1 MLLPRRITRTETI
14 AAIYI
19 AEGRDFTE
27 MNDAA
32 KANPIYGRKLR
43 LAIFGGR
50 GIPSTYS
57 GTETFFIEL
66 APRLVERG
74 HDVIVYCRKAL
85 FNERPPV
92 YKGVRLIYTPSI
104 ETKNFGT
111 FTHTLA
117 CMLDVQRR
125 NVDAMLITNVANAF
139 HCAIPRIL
147 RQNCA
152 LNVDGIEW
160 KRGKWGRLGKAYF
173 YWNARLSGKILPK
186 GIITD
191 AYAMRKL
198 YLDEFKTPSA
208 CIAYGGNIET
218 SSNPAIV
225 RQYGLEPGNYYLIA
239 SRLVPENNA
248 ALIVEGFKKSPTKRL
263 LAIAGDANYRSGFID
278 DLKNNAGERVRFLG
292 HVDSIEHI
300 KELHCN
306 SYAYIHGHMMG
317 GTNPALLKALGFGN
331 CILAHDN
338 PFNAEVLAGHGLL
351 FKDAAEL
358 AAKIQLIED
367 DPGLAED
374 YRRRAPDRIRTFYN
388 WERIVDQYEELF
400 YQLAAG
406 ENPTQVHSSVR
417 EAEAQMAVR

>member
-1 MLLPRRITRTETI
+1 MSSLTENKPDRNRR
-14 AAIYI
+14 
-19 AEGRDFTE
+19 
-27 MNDAA
+27 
-32 KANPIYGRKLR
+32 LR

-74 HDVIVYCRKAL
+74 HDVIVYCRRAL
-85 FNERPPV
+85 FKERPPL

-104 ETKNFGT
+104 ETKNLGT

-117 CMLDVQRR
+117 CMVDVLRR
-125 NVDAMLITNVANAF
+125 NVDAMLVTNVANAL
-139 HCAIPRIL
+139 HCAIPRVF

-160 KRGKWGRLGKAYF
+160 RRGKWGRMGKNYF
-173 YWNARLSGKILPK
+173 HWNARLCGKILPR

-198 YLDEFKTPSA
+198 YLDEFNTPSA
-208 CIAYGGNIET
+208 CIAYGGNIEK
-218 SSNPAIV
+218 SDHPELV

-248 ALIVEGFKKSPTKRL
+248 ALIVDGFKKARTNRL
-263 LAIAGDANYRSGFID
+263 LAIAGDANYRSDFID
-278 DLKNNAGERVRFLG
+278 DLKHNAGERVRFLG

-306 SYAYIHGHMMG
+306 CYAYIHGHMMG

-331 CILAHDN
+331 CILAHEN
-338 PFNAEVLAGHGLL
+338 PFNAEVLSGHGLL
-351 FKDAAEL
+351 FQDATDL

-367 DPGLAED
+367 RPELAED
-374 YRRRAPDRIRTFYN
+374 YRRRAPDRIRNFYN
-388 WERIVDQYEELF
+388 WDRIVDQYEELF

-406 ENPTQVHSSVR
+406 EDPTRVHSSVL
-417 EAEAQMAVR
+417 EAEAQLVRG

>member
-1 MLLPRRITRTETI
+1 MVRMSSLTE
-14 AAIYI
+14 
-19 AEGRDFTE
+19 R
-27 MNDAA
+27 
-32 KANPIYGRKLR
+32 KADRNRKLR
-43 LAIFGGR
+43 IAIFGGR

-85 FNERPPV
+85 FKERPPV

-104 ETKNFGT
+104 ETKNLGT

-117 CMLDVQRR
+117 CMADVLRR
-125 NVDAMLITNVANAF
+125 NVDAMLVTNVANAL
-139 HCAIPRIL
+139 HCAIRRIF
-147 RQNCA
+147 RKNCA

-160 KRGKWGRLGKAYF
+160 KRGKWGRLGKGYF
-173 YWNARLSGKILPK
+173 YWNARLSGRILPR
-186 GIITD
+186 GIIID
-191 AYAMRKL
+191 AYAMRRL
-198 YLDEFKTPSA
+198 YLDEFKAPSA
-208 CIAYGGNIET
+208 CIAYGGNIE
-218 SSNPAIV
+218 SSCNPQIV
-225 RQYGLEPGNYYLIA
+225 RQYGLESGNYYLIA

-248 ALIVEGFKKSPTKRL
+248 ALIVEGFKQSPTKRF

-278 DLKNNAGERVRFLG
+278 DLKQNAGERVRFLG

-331 CILAHDN
+331 CILAHEN
-338 PFNAEVLAGHGLL
+338 PFNAEVLGEYGLL
-351 FKDAAEL
+351 FRDAGDL
-358 AAKIQLIED
+358 AQKIDLIESR
-367 DPGLAED
+367 PETAEN
-374 YRRRAPDRIRTFYN
+374 YRRRAPDRIRTVYS
-388 WERIVDQYEELF
+388 WDKVTDQYEELF

-406 ENPTQVHSSVR
+406 EDPTQVHSSVLGYVDK
-417 EAEAQMAVR
+417 ESTVSC